1 VATPHRRL
9 ALQIIGAVGLC
20 IAVAIWVNQ
29 LDVALL
35 GRTLRQAKP
44 IALLAVTL
52 IAFAGLAWK
61 AAFWR
66 FALSALSP
74 VPFRPLLRYAVAA
87 AVGSMLAPARAGDAF
102 RIWILRRRHDVPLS
116 VTVTVAGLEK
126 LGDVGA
132 LVVLS
137 APLPWLVPHISAS
150 VRPWLLALSAVPLLA
165 VLAIA
170 LVRRHATWSK
180 LSYFAGLR
188 IFDFGRPVAIA
199 LGCVF
204 AAWIFDLASVE
215 LVLYAVGAVPTL
227 TAGLMVLLIT
237 NLAIAV
243 PVTPGNVGAHE
254 LGSVLAL
261 KLLGFEVEMATA
273 FALLY
278 HGLHTVPVLL
288 AGFVDARRLLV
299 DNAREASSAGSS

>member
-1 VATPHRRL
+1 V
-9 ALQIIGAVGLC
+9 ICAVGLGL
-20 IAVAIWVNQ
+20 AVVIWTSQ
-29 LDVALL
+29 LDVAQLS
-35 GRTLRQAKP
+35 RTLTHANP
-44 IALLAVTL
+44 IALLAVAS

-66 FALSALSP
+66 FALSPLSP

-87 AVGSMLAPARAGDAF
+87 AVGSILAPARAGDAF

-116 VTVTVAGLEK
+116 ITVTVAGLEK

-132 LVVLS
+132 LVVLT
-137 APLPWLVPHISAS
+137 APLPWLIPQLSAS
-150 VRPWLLALSAVPLLA
+150 VRPWLLMLSGVPILA
-165 VLAIA
+165 VFAIA

-180 LSYFAGLR
+180 LPFFAGLR
-188 IFDFGRPVAIA
+188 IFDFGRPVALA
-199 LGCVF
+199 LACVF
-204 AAWIFDLASVE
+204 AAWVFDLATVE
-215 LVLYAVGAVPTL
+215 LVLYAVGAAPTL

-261 KLLGFEVEMATA
+261 KLLGFQAEMASA

-278 HGLHTVPVLL
+278 HGLHTIPVLL

-299 DNAREASSAGSS
+299 DNTEAASSAGSR

>member
-1 VATPHRRL
+1 MV
-9 ALQIIGAVGLC
+9 
-20 IAVAIWVNQ
+20 IWARQ
-29 LDVALL
+29 LDVAQL
-35 GRTLRQAKP
+35 GRILIRAKP
-44 IALLAVTL
+44 IALLAVAS

-66 FALSALSP
+66 FALFALSP
-74 VPFRPLLRYAVAA
+74 VPFRSLLRYAVAA
-87 AVGSMLAPARAGDAF
+87 AVGSILAPARAGDAF

-116 VTVTVAGLEK
+116 VTLTVAGLEK
-126 LGDVGA
+126 LADVGA
-132 LVVLS
+132 LVVLA
-137 APLPWLVPHISAS
+137 APLPWLVPQLSAS
-150 VRPWLLALSAVPLLA
+150 VRPWLLVLSGVPILA

-180 LSYFAGLR
+180 LPFFAGLR
-188 IFDFGRPVAIA
+188 MFDSGRRVAIA
-199 LGCVF
+199 LACVF
-204 AAWIFDLASVE
+204 VAWVFDLATVE
-215 LVLYAVGAVPTL
+215 LVLYAVGAAPTL

-254 LGSVLAL
+254 LGSVFAL
-261 KLLGFEVEMATA
+261 KLLGFQAELATA

-299 DNAREASSAGSS
+299 DNAKEPSSAGTR

>member
-1 VATPHRRL
+1 MPRRRR
-9 ALQIIGAVGLC
+9 ALQIICAVGLC
-20 IAVAIWVNQ
+20 IAVVISTSH
-29 LDVALL
+29 LDVAQM
-35 GRTLRQAKP
+35 GRILRQANP
-44 IALLAVTL
+44 IALVVVAL

-74 VPFRPLLRYAVAA
+74 VPFRLLLRYAVAA
-87 AVGSMLAPARAGDAF
+87 AVGSILAPARAGDAF
-102 RIWILRRRHDVPLS
+102 RIWILRRRHGVPLS

-132 LVVLS
+132 MVVLS
-137 APLPWLVPHISAS
+137 APLPWLVPSLSAS
-150 VRPWLLALSAVPLLA
+150 VRPWLLALSGVPIVA

-170 LVRRHATWSK
+170 LVRRHSTWSK
-180 LSYFAGLR
+180 LPLFAGLR
-188 IFDFGRPVAIA
+188 IFDFGRPVASA
-199 LGCVF
+199 LACVF
-204 AAWIFDLASVE
+204 AAWLFDLATVE
-215 LVLYAVGAVPTL
+215 IVLYAVGTAPTL

-261 KLLGFEVEMATA
+261 KLLGVQVEIATA

-278 HGLHTVPVLL
+278 HGLHTVPVLF

-299 DNAREASSAGSS
+299 DNEKEPSSAGSR